1 MNLQKDEETAAL
13 EPCALAPDQTPG
25 LSVAG
30 DPGQPGPPGAKG
42 PPGSCTQGPRGAQ
55 GLPGLNGL
63 KGQPG
68 RRKASHSEEG
78 RQAMQPLALSFAV

>member
-1 MNLQKDEETAAL
+1 MTLQNDVGTATL
-13 EPCALAPDQTPG
+13 EPWASAPEQTLG
-25 LSVAG
+25 LSIAG

-42 PPGSCTQGPRGAQ
+42 LPGRCTQGPRGAQ

-68 RRKASHSEEG
+68 KRKASHSG
-78 RQAMQPLALSFAV
+78 TR